1 MKFNKRDIIIMLL
14 SILVFGGIH
23 AIRTHTKKESKPK
36 LENNAK
42 KPVPVTIQ
50 NDTLYVIRTQYK
62 GIKQLSLTC
71 LCVDNNGKETRVS
84 CPDFTQAG
92 DTLVIQSKSNSIF
105 TKTKNITLD
114 RAIQEYSNKR

>member
-62 GIKQLSLTC
+62 GIKELSLTC

-84 CPDFTQAG
+84 CPDLHKQA
-92 DTLVIQSKSNSIF
+92 TH
-105 TKTKNITLD
+105 
-114 RAIQEYSNKR
+114 